1 MNRRL
6 FAISTIFCLS
16 ATMVARAQE
25 TDGRAPTPTGN
36 PPAAATSPN
45 AATTE
50 MQAQSAFQ
58 AGVAAYRKNDLATAE
73 TELAKAAAGAPE
85 NGDIQGWY
93 GFILLK
99 RNKPNDSIP
108 YLEKAIALKPQVA
121 DHCTNLGNALLLK
134 PGRTPADTT
143 RALEMFKKA
152 TMIDPGS
159 GEAQFNLGLAY
170 TRLGRSKDATL
181 AYRQATIINPK
192 DDRAFLALGQTYVGL
207 NDYDNASAA
216 FRTVSVLTPQK
227 ADVWTSLGIAESK
240 RLRPDRQMAINA
252 LETARKLDGGN
263 VQTLTLLGKLY
274 ADSGQTDVSADA
286 FGTAADQLEARNA
299 PETAAVRYNQGV
311 MLAKLGKT
319 DEALTAYEKS
329 LALKPDYFDPAFN
342 AGTLL
347 YKAGRYPEAGAK
359 FELATKSN
367 PKSAMAWT
375 NYGLTLSQQN
385 DETGTIAAWKRA
397 ASLRSDDY
405 VTRDALAGIYM
416 RRKNYDDAITLY
428 RQMTRIRPASGT
440 PWNALGLAYQR
451 KGSYESAITAFQT
464 ATKKEPKLAAAHNN
478 LGVVYEKRA
487 QFKLAIAAYK
497 KALAVDPNFADARAN
512 LARYSTKTS
521 AANP

>member
-1 MNRRL
+1 
-6 FAISTIFCLS
+6 
-16 ATMVARAQE
+16 MVAGAQG
-25 TDGRAPTPTGN
+25 TDDKAPAPPVN
-36 PPAAATSPN
+36 PPATNVPA
-45 AATTE
+45 TE

-58 AGVAAYRKNDLATAE
+58 AGVAAYRKGDLATAE
-73 TELAKAAAGAPE
+73 TELAKAATGAPE

-99 RNKPNDSIP
+99 RNKPNDAIAP
-108 YLEKAIALKPQVA
+108 LEKAIALKPQIA

-152 TMIDPGS
+152 TTIDPGS

-170 TRLGRSKDATL
+170 TRLGRPREAVV
-181 AYRQATIINPK
+181 AYRQATAINPK
-192 DDRAFLALGQTYVGL
+192 DDRAFLALGQSYVAL
-207 NDYDNASAA
+207 NDYDNASVA

-227 ADVWTSLGIAESK
+227 ADVWTSLGITESK
-240 RLRPDRQMAINA
+240 KLRPDRPVAINA
-252 LETARKLDGGN
+252 LEMARKLDGGN
-263 VQTLTLLGKLY
+263 AQTLTLLGKLY
-274 ADSGQTDVSADA
+274 ADAGQTEASAEA
-286 FGTAADQLEARNA
+286 FGIAADQLAERSA

-319 DEALTAYEKS
+319 DEALAAYEKS
-329 LALKPDYFDPAFN
+329 LVLKPDYFDPAFN

-347 YKAGRYPEAGAK
+347 YKAGKYSEAGAK
-359 FELATKSN
+359 FEIATKSN

-375 NYGLTLSQQN
+375 NYGLALSQQD
-385 DETGTIAAWKRA
+385 DEPGTIAAWKRA
-397 ASLRSDDY
+397 ANLKNDDY

-416 RRKNYDDAITLY
+416 RRKNYDDAIALY
-428 RQMTRIRPASGT
+428 KQMTRIRPTSGL

-451 KGSYESAITAFQT
+451 KGTYESAITAFQT
-464 ATKKEPKLAAAHNN
+464 ATKKEPKLAAAYNN

>member
-1 MNRRL
+1 M
-6 FAISTIFCLS
+6 ISCLCP
-16 ATMVARAQE
+16 TLVAGAQE
-25 TDGRAPTPTGN
+25 TQGTTPPPPAN
-36 PPAAATSPN
+36 PPTVSATAN
-45 AATTE
+45 EADALR
-50 MQAQSAFQ
+50 AFQ
-58 AGVAAYRKNDLATAE
+58 AGVAAYRKGDFPVAE
-73 TELAKAAAGAPE
+73 TELARAAAAMPE
-85 NGDIQGWY
+85 SGDVQGWY

-99 RNKPNDSIP
+99 RNKPVDAIAP
-108 YLEKAIALKPQVA
+108 LEKAISLKPRIA

-152 TMIDPGS
+152 TEIDSGS

-170 TRLGRSKDATL
+170 TRLDRPRDAVQ
-181 AYRQATIINPK
+181 AYRKATVISPK
-192 DDRAFLALGQTYVGL
+192 DDRAFLALAQTYVGL
-207 NDYDNASAA
+207 GDYDSASAA
-216 FRTVSVLTPQK
+216 FRSVSELTPQK

-240 RLRPDRQMAINA
+240 RFRPDRQVAINA

-263 VQTLTLLGKLY
+263 AQSLTLLGKLY
-274 ADSGQTDVSADA
+274 ADAGQTEASAEA
-286 FGTAADQLEARNA
+286 FGIAADHLEARSA
-299 PETAAVRYNQGV
+299 PEAAAVRYNHGV

-347 YKAGRYPEAGAK
+347 YKARRFPEAAAK
-359 FELATKSN
+359 FALATKSN
-367 PKSAMAWT
+367 PRSPMAWT
-375 NYGLTLSQQN
+375 NYGLALSQVS
-385 DETGTIAAWKRA
+385 DEPGTIAAWKRA
-397 ASLRSDDY
+397 ANLKDDDY

-416 RRKNYDDAITLY
+416 RRKSYDDAIALY
-428 RQMTRIRPASGT
+428 KQMARIRPASGL

-451 KGSYESAITAFQT
+451 KSDYEAAIKAFQT
-464 ATKKEPKLAAAHNN
+464 ATKKEPKLAAAYNN

-487 QFKLAIAAYK
+487 QFKLAIVAYK

-512 LARYSTKTS
+512 LARYNAKTS

>member
-6 FAISTIFCLS
+6 FTIAIISCLS
-16 ATMVARAQE
+16 STMIAEAQG
-25 TDGRAPTPTGN
+25 TDGKTPTPPVAN
-36 PPAAATSPN
+36 PAAPSATQI
-45 AATTE
+45 
-50 MQAQSAFQ
+50 QAQSAFQ
-58 AGVAAYRKNDLATAE
+58 AGVSAYRKSDLATAE
-73 TELAKAAAGAPE
+73 TELGKAAAAAPE

-99 RNKPNDSIP
+99 RNKPGDSIP

-134 PGRTPADTT
+134 PGRTAADTT
-143 RALEMFKKA
+143 RALEVFKKA
-152 TMIDPGS
+152 TVIDPAS

-170 TRLGRSKDATL
+170 TRLGRSREAAL
-181 AYRQATIINPK
+181 AYRQATVINPK
-192 DDRAFLALGQTYVGL
+192 DDRAFLSLGQTYIGL
-207 NDYDNASAA
+207 GDYDNASVA

-227 ADVWTSLGIAESK
+227 PDVWTSLGIAESK

-263 VQTLTLLGKLY
+263 AQTLTLLGKLY
-274 ADSGQTDVSADA
+274 AEAGQTEASAEA
-286 FGTAADQLEARNA
+286 FGVAADQLGARSA
-299 PETAAVRYNQGV
+299 PETAAVRYNQAV

-319 DEALTAYEKS
+319 DESLAAYEKS

-347 YKAGRYPEAGAK
+347 YKAGRYPEASAK
-359 FELATKSN
+359 FELATRSN

-375 NYGLTLSQQN
+375 NYGLALSQQS
-385 DETGTIAAWKRA
+385 DESGTIAAWKRA
-397 ASLRSDDY
+397 ANLKSDDY

-416 RRKNYDDAITLY
+416 RRKNYDDAIALY
-428 RQMTRIRPASGT
+428 KQMARIRPASGT

-451 KGSYESAITAFQT
+451 KGENESSITAFQT
-464 ATKKEPKLAAAHNN
+464 ATKKEPKLAAAYNN

-512 LARYSTKTS
+512 LARYGTKTS